1 LFYGSKDMTMSDLR
15 EHLILYVDDERA
27 NRIVFEQSFG
37 KKFRVKCVVSGE
49 EALAVAAEETVAV
62 LITDMRMPGMS
73 GEQLLVRFRD
83 VSPDSLRI
91 VVTAYS
97 DVDPILRAV
106 NEGLVVRYIVKPW
119 DRAELEEILR
129 WALEAYVL
137 GKQGSALQLRLI
149 ETERLMTLGQV
160 SAHVLHDI
168 NNLLGG
174 LSPNLEFL
182 EELATTM
189 QPVLRAALAG
199 EPLKLDAR
207 ERALLETYANDLPAL
222 SGDLRNSAKY
232 MTDLLVSLRAFRDKT
247 AAPNEPRDVDPI
259 LVIRRVLMLSK
270 HGATATKSKLDYVGP
285 DVLPRV
291 RATDTELMQVVLN
304 LVRNAQQAFESM
316 GPGGEIAIDAVDE
329 GAQLRFSVRDTGPG
343 MPAAVLDKIGTPFF
357 TTRSEGTGLGV
368 AQCKRLVG
376 RLGGDLEIKSET
388 TGRNRGTT
396 VTFTIPKVS

>member
-1 LFYGSKDMTMSDLR
+1 MSDLR

-37 KKFRVKCVVSGE
+37 KKFRIKSVAGGE
-49 EALAVAAEETVAV
+49 EALKVAAEETVAV
-62 LITDMRMPGMS
+62 LITDMRMPGMT
-73 GEQLLVRFRD
+73 GEQLLIRFKEA
-83 VSPDSLRI
+83 SSDSIRI

-129 WALEAYVL
+129 WSVEAYTL
-137 GKQGSALQLRLI
+137 GRQGSALQLRLV

-168 NNLLGG
+168 GNLLSG

-199 EPLKLDAR
+199 QPLKLDAR
-207 ERALLETYANDLPAL
+207 ERALLESYANDLPAL
-222 SGDLRNSAKY
+222 STDLRTSAKY
-232 MTDLLVSLRAFRDKT
+232 MTEMLASLRAFRDKT
-247 AAPNEPRDVDPI
+247 AAPSGPGEVDPI
-259 LVIRRVLMLSK
+259 QVIRRTLMLCS
-270 HGATATKSKLDYVGP
+270 HGATATRSKLEYVGP
-285 DVLPRV
+285 AELPRV
-291 RATDTELMQVVLN
+291 RATDTELMQVILN
-304 LVRNAQQAFESM
+304 LVRNAQQALESM
-316 GPGGEIAIDAVDE
+316 GPGAEVVIDATVE
-329 GAQLRFSVRDTGPG
+329 PSHLRFVVRDTGPG
-343 MPAAVLDKIGTPFF
+343 IPAAVLEKIGTPFF

-376 RLGGDLEIKSET
+376 RLGGELEIKSDT
-388 TGRNRGTT
+388 SGPNRGTT
-396 VTFTIPKVS
+396 VTFTIPKAT